1 MIHFDKTQPVDIRPR
16 YDFGG
21 GVILQ
26 RVSATCYKPVDI
38 FGEPTGPMVRAEHV
52 VYESTLEAQKSRSAK
67 TI

>member
-1 MIHFDKTQPVDIRPR
+1 VIQFDKTQPVEIRPR

-26 RVSATCYKPVDI
+26 RVSAIRYTNVLT
-38 FGEPTGPMVRAEHV
+38 GEEYRAEHV
-52 VYESTLEAQKSRSAK
+52 VYESTLETQKSRSAK